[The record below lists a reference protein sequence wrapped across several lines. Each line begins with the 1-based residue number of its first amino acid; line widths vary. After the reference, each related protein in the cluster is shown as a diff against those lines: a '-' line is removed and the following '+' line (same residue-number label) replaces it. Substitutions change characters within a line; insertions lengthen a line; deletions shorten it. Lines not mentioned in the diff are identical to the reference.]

1 MRQFWSVTIA
11 TFLLLGFAGVT
22 MGAAISEKQAE
33 AHDGGRDAM
42 IAAEYNLACTLRR

>member
-22 MGAAISEKQAE
+22 MGAAISERQAE
-33 AHDGGRDAM
+33 GHQGRNGVMSTAEHD
-42 IAAEYNLACTLRR
+42 LACVLRR